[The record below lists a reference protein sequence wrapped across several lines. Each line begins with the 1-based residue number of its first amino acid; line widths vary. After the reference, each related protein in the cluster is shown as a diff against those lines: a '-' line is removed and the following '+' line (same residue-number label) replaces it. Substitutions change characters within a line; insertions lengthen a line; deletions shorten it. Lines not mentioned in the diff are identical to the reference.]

1 MSRLAKKAIQIPS
14 GVEIKVEGDVMR
26 VKGPKGEL
34 TQKLLKGVE
43 FTQEGTNL
51 IVGGTIESKF
61 IGLYWALASN
71 MVKGVSAGFEKHL
84 QLIGVGYRAIVQGAD
99 IEMQVGYSNPIKR
112 AIPQGIDVK
121 VEKNTNVTISGIDK
135 QQVGQFAAD
144 LRSLRP
150 PEPYKGKGVRYRDEY
165 VRRKA
170 GKSKSK

>member
-14 GVEIKVEGDVMR
+14 GVEVVIEGDTLR
-26 VKGPKGEL
+26 IKGPKGEL
-34 TQKLLKGVE
+34 TQKLLKGIE
-43 FTQEGTNL
+43 LTQEGAELN
-51 IVGGTIESKF
+51 VGGSAESKF

-71 MVKGVSAGFEKHL
+71 MVKGVSAGFEKNL
-84 QLIGVGYRAIVQGAD
+84 QLIGVGYRAIVQGSD

-112 AIPQGIDVK
+112 PIPQGISVK
-121 VEKNTNVTISGIDK
+121 VEKNTDVTISGIDK

-144 LRSLRP
+144 LRALRP

-170 GKSKSK
+170 GKAKAK